1 MAEIDNTD
9 KVEIKTAWR
18 FYRSNLSTIVWDAR
32 RGTNKPLADFG
43 KGYFTTEDKAVA
55 NILREKGYIEIPLNM
70 TEPPALVVNQ
80 PAPILNTRNG
90 SVPVMKGA
98 GNITGEAAEKAASGM
113 MDGLVDIPE
122 VKTEQPLAPQR
133 VKG

>member
-1 MAEIDNTD
+1 MAGNEPMD

-32 RGTNKPLADFG
+32 NNKRLADFG

-55 NILREKGYIEIPLNM
+55 TILRDKGYIEIPLNM
-70 TEPPALVVNQ
+70 TEPPVMTVNQ

-98 GNITGEAAEKAASGM
+98 GNISGDAAESAASGM

-122 VKTEQPLAPQR
+122 VKIEQPLSPGR